1 MNHRKKFIEVGLP
14 IRRIAVRTAI
24 THEEARSG

>member
-1 MNHRKKFIEVGLP
+1 MNDRKKLIEVALP

-24 THEEARSG
+24 THEEAHSG